1 MHITF
6 FDLYSWEKDT
16 IQTQLSEHA
25 LTLFSECI
33 SEESLKKVPD
43 TEIISGFIYSSL
55 GKKEIDMLPHLKMI
69 TTRSTGYDHIDLEYC
84 ASKGIV
90 VCNVPF
96 YGENTVA
103 EHTFALI
110 LSLSRNV
117 HKSYM
122 RSLEDNFNIEGL
134 MGFDLQ
140 GKKLGIIGAGKIGQ
154 HVIRIARGFGM
165 EILAYD
171 PYPSEY
177 IAEALG
183 FSYHSLDDVLQNAD
197 ILSLH
202 LPYTKETHHLIGKEN
217 ISNMKPGAFI
227 VNTAR
232 GGIIDTDALLAALEN
247 GHLAGAGLDVLEGE
261 HTVMEEHELLSN
273 TRTPEQMREL
283 TRNLNIIHRDNV
295 VFTPHI
301 GFYSREALQR
311 IIDTTIQNIQTFE
324 KGSPQNTIAY
334 KE

>member
-6 FDLYSWEKDT
+6 FDLYPWEKQE
-16 IQTQLSEHA
+16 IQTRLETHH
-25 LTLFSECI
+25 LELFSE
-33 SEESLKKVPD
+33 SVSVELLAKVRE
-43 TEIISGFIYSSL
+43 TEIISGFIYSSF

-69 TTRSTGYDHIDLEYC
+69 TTRSTGFDHIDTEYC
-84 ASKGIV
+84 KEKGIT

-103 EHTFALI
+103 EHTFALM

-122 RSLEDNFNIEGL
+122 RSLKDDYSIDGL

-140 GKKLGIIGAGKIGQ
+140 GKKIGVIGAGKIGQ
-154 HVIRIARGFGM
+154 HVIRIAKGFGM
-165 EILAYD
+165 EVVAYD
-171 PYPSEY
+171 PFPSEY

-183 FSYHSLDDVLQNAD
+183 FMYQPLDEVLKSAD

-202 LPYTKETHHLIGKEN
+202 LPYTKDTHHLIGRDSFKK
-217 ISNMKPGAFI
+217 MKKGAFI

-232 GGIIDTDALLAALEN
+232 GGIIDTDALLEALEN
-247 GHLAGAGLDVLEGE
+247 GQIAGAGLDVLEGE
-261 HTVMEEHELLSN
+261 HTVMEEQELLSSD
-273 TRTPEQMREL
+273 RTPDQLREL
-283 TRNLNIIHRDNV
+283 TRNYNIIHRDNV

-311 IIDTTIQNIQTFE
+311 IIDTTIHNIISFESGHLQNRIM
-324 KGSPQNTIAY
+324 
-334 KE
+334 